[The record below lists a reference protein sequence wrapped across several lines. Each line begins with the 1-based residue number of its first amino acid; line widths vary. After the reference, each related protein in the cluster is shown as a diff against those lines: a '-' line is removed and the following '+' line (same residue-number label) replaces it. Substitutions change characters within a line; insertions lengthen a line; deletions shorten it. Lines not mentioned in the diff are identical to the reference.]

1 MTREL
6 DDYIEQ
12 VRSEFETKLREWVE
26 IPTISALP
34 DNRDVI
40 ELGADAAVEYLSF
53 LGGQGEKIPT
63 EGNPVV
69 LGRFE
74 SHESHPT
81 VTVYNHLD
89 VQPANEPEWKSEP
102 FRMLNENGTYTG
114 RGTTDDKGPALTA
127 LMAAR
132 YAREAG
138 TPLNIQF
145 FWELEEEIGS
155 PNFESFIRSN
165 VERIATDSIVV
176 SDTIWVSRQR
186 PAIPYGLRGLLSVRL
201 LLETG
206 TKDVHSGLAGGAA
219 RNPISELCEVIAACA
234 DAVTGTVR
242 VPRFY
247 DDVIPATEQ
256 EVKDFLA
263 SGFNA
268 EGFRDAHE
276 LKLLRSTDPADL
288 VLRIWTQPTFEVHG
302 IVGGYTGPGVKTAV
316 PARAEAKVSMRLVPK
331 QSPQKIF
338 ELVREFINERNP
350 DVEVILDSALAPY
363 IGPPGGI
370 HARAARNAMA
380 EAFGIE
386 PAMVREGGSIG
397 AVVTMEQYLKA
408 PIIFLGL
415 SLPEHG
421 YHAPN
426 ENFDWNQASGG
437 IRMFAR
443 YFDSLAKM
451 GK

>member
-1 MTREL
+1 MTRGL
-6 DDYIEQ
+6 DDYIEK
-12 VRSEFETKLREWVE
+12 VRTEFETKLREWVE

-34 DNRDVI
+34 EKRADI
-40 ELGADAAVEYLSF
+40 ERGADEALAYLRA
-53 LGGQGEKIPT
+53 LGGHAEKIPT
-63 EGNPVV
+63 DGNPVV

-89 VQPANEPEWKSEP
+89 VQPANEPEWRSEP
-102 FRMLNENGTYTG
+102 FRMLTENGTYIG

-127 LMAAR
+127 LLAAR
-132 YAREAG
+132 YARDAG

-165 VERIATDSIVV
+165 VGRIATDSVVV

-206 TKDVHSGLAGGAA
+206 TKDVHSGLTGGAA
-219 RNPISELCEVIAACA
+219 RNPISELCEVLTACA
-234 DAVTGTVR
+234 DAGTGMVR
-242 VPRFY
+242 VPNFY
-247 DDVIPATEQ
+247 DDVVPATQQ
-256 EVKDFLA
+256 EVEDFLA

-288 VLRIWTQPTFEVHG
+288 AQRIWTRPTFEVHG

-338 ELVREFINERNP
+338 ELASEFIKERNP
-350 DVEVILDSALAPY
+350 DVEVVLDSTLAPY
-363 IGPPGGI
+363 IGPREGI
-370 HARAARNAMA
+370 HARAGRNAMA

-397 AVVTMEQYLKA
+397 AVVTMEQYLKT

-443 YFDSLAKM
+443 YFESLAKLD
-451 GK
+451 K